1 MESKENQENVKALV
15 KLGIDTEDIAKV
27 YLNIT
32 EKGADISKEA
42 YINNLTEILKFFQ
55 TRNNNI
61 ENEENEAIFKED
73 VLNMLKKNKD
83 LIGMNIDKKIKPM
96 CEKIDSYYFMNS
108 GYTNNLIKNNP
119 KIFNISNIN
128 LEVFSTFLSDFAVKI
143 DTQTV
148 NLFEYIIKQESYFLQ
163 NDIQKVFGRMMY
175 IKDNKKSK
183 LFTKEEID
191 LIGQEIFCVN
201 DEELK
206 KQYEI
211 PLFNGEK
218 LEDYKKKI
226 IETVGTV

>member
-15 KLGIDTEDIAKV
+15 KLGIDTNDIAKV

-32 EKGADISKEA
+32 EKGADISKES
-42 YINNLTEILKFFQ
+42 YINNLTEIFKFFQ

-61 ENEENEAIFKED
+61 ENEGNEAIFKED

-83 LIGMNIDKKIKPM
+83 LIGISIDKKLKPM

-119 KIFNISNIN
+119 KIFNISNIK
-128 LEVFSTFLSDFAVKI
+128 LETYSTLLSNFAVKL

-148 NLFEYIIKQESYFLQ
+148 NLFEYIIKEKSNFLQ
-163 NDIQKVFGRMMY
+163 NDIQKVFGRIMY
-175 IKDNKKSK
+175 IKDNKGSK
-183 LFTKEEID
+183 LFTKEEVD
-191 LIGQEIFCVN
+191 LIGQELFCIN

-206 KQYEI
+206 TKYVI
-211 PLFNGEK
+211 PVYNGEK